1 MREARIVSER
11 LGRRPEPQPNSGPRN
26 IPSNTVWQLRT
37 ALVWGGLGFLAGAV
51 FWHLVGFWSFLSE
64 VVLDRTPS
72 AEAAV
77 LAPQP
82 ERLGA
87 GEPPVIVID
96 TNRCTMLTLDRR
108 SNLTT
113 AQPCPTSRLALQ
125 VKPDTSQREDL
136 AVLAGRPLPAVGY
149 RTD

>member
-1 MREARIVSER
+1 
-11 LGRRPEPQPNSGPRN
+11 
-26 IPSNTVWQLRT
+26 
-37 ALVWGGLGFLAGAV
+37 LGFLAGAV

-77 LAPQP
+77 LSPQP

-87 GEPPVIVID
+87 GEPPGIVID

-113 AQPCPTSRLALQ
+113 ARACPTSRLALQ

-136 AVLAGRPLPAVGY
+136 AVLAGPPLQAVGY